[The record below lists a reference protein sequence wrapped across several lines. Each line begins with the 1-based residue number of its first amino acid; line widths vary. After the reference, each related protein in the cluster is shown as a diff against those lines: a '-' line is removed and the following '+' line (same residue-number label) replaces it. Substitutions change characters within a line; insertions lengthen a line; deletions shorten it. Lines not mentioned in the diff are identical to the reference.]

1 MEHSRMI
8 RYGLVT
14 LAGLALL
21 PALAAAQQPTRRRQA
36 PIVIRGQVPTPQV
49 VTVRPRAVP
58 AYSRQVLVPRFYN
71 HDFWPEIQESY
82 QLIPN
87 RLLTGNA
94 SLDSLSARADSIGT
108 VGVPRVFGDTTAR
121 GLAPRSDST
130 GVRPPA
136 DTTRSRAPV
145 PADTARSRGRVPAD
159 TGRPPAGTAP
169 ARHP

>member
-1 MEHSRMI
+1 MEHARMI
-8 RYGLVT
+8 RPGVVA
-14 LAGLALL
+14 LAALALL

-71 HDFWPEIQESY
+71 HDFWPEIQEGY
-82 QLIPN
+82 QLLPN
-87 RLLTGNA
+87 RLLTDNA
-94 SLDSLSARADSIGT
+94 SLDSLSASADSIGT
-108 VGVPRVFGDTTAR
+108 VGLPRVFGDTVARDTTATRDTTTAR
-121 GLAPRSDST
+121 DST
-130 GVRPPA
+130 AARRGAPA
-136 DTTRSRAPV
+136 GRSRAR
-145 PADTARSRGRVPAD
+145 TRVPAD

>member
-1 MEHSRMI
+1 MI
-8 RYGLVT
+8 RHGLAAAV
-14 LAGLALL
+14 ALALL
-21 PALAAAQQPTRRRQA
+21 PALATAQQPTRRRQA

-87 RLLTGNA
+87 RQLTDNA

-108 VGVPRVFGDTTAR
+108 VGVPKVFGDSTAR
-121 GLAPRSDST
+121 GAAPGDSAGART
-130 GVRPPA
+130 PA
-136 DTTRSRAPV
+136 R
-145 PADTARSRGRVPAD
+145 ADTARGRARVPAA